1 MTLPVRLEAGDPAP
15 ETGVLVPLHGPNDDY
30 PVVNWHTIS
39 SILREEEWGATAD
52 SFTAIADAAAAPQ
65 PLRKGDRVRV
75 GQLTATVD
83 KCGDDIVFIAFDA
96 NAQKVRVHSW
106 LPVEAVTR
114 IDEGDET

>member
-15 ETGVLVPLHGPNDDY
+15 EAGVLVYRNGPADDGIITWGWL
-30 PVVNWHTIS
+30 VQ
-39 SILREEEWGATAD
+39 LMRQMGEAEWIIAHIQ
-52 SFTAIADAAAAPQ
+52 AIADAAAAPQ

-106 LPVEAVTR
+106 LPIEAVTR
-114 IDEGDET
+114 IEGDET